1 MRKPAGLETLYL
13 DFDSFFAS
21 AEQLLRP
28 ELRGKPVGVL
38 PLDSAATSLIAA
50 SREAKALGVKTGTKA
65 REARIICP
73 GITLVVARHDVY
85 VKLHHEII
93 AAVDSVVPV
102 KAVRSIDEMVAALL
116 ANEQARAV
124 ALAHEVKAALA
135 SRIGPSLTCSIG
147 LAPNELLAKIG
158 AEMNKP
164 DGLVVIWPDDL
175 PLKLL
180 HLPIT
185 DIPGIASGN
194 RERLARAGI
203 TDMAGLW
210 ALAPKQVRAI
220 WGGVEGERF
229 WASLHG
235 YAMERPPTQRGMY
248 GHSRIL
254 PWNWRSPDCTR
265 DCARLLLAKAARRMR
280 REGYAARSLTLSLRA
295 EDGQRWSAEKELVPA
310 CREDHGVLVALNELF
325 VRAKHQ
331 YAARRSK
338 SVAVMLHGL
347 VRQEEAG
354 SDLFTTEAEDSS
366 RARWGRLADA
376 GDRLSARYGRD
387 ILTLGLQHQPPG
399 GYAGGKIAFGR
410 IPDLAD
416 FG

>member
-21 AEQLLRP
+21 AEQLLQP
-28 ELRGKPVGVL
+28 GLRGRPVGIV
-38 PLDSAATSLIAA
+38 PLESAATSLIAV
-50 SREAKALGVKTGTKA
+50 SREAKAVGIRTGTKV
-65 REARIICP
+65 REARRLCP
-73 GITLVVARHDVY
+73 DIVLIAARHDVY
-85 VKLHHEII
+85 VRLHRRIVDVI
-93 AAVDSVVPV
+93 DSVVPV
-102 KAVRSIDEMVAALL
+102 KAVRSIDEMVSTLL
-116 ANEQARAV
+116 DNEQARALD
-124 ALAHEVKAALA
+124 LARDIKAALA
-135 SRIGPSLTCSIG
+135 RQIGPTLTCSIG

-164 DGLVVIWPDDL
+164 DGLVAIL
-175 PLKLL
+175 PEGLPGRIL
-180 HLPIT
+180 HLPLT

-194 RERLARAGI
+194 ADRLARAGVI
-203 TDMAGLW
+203 DMTGLW
-210 ALAPKQVRAI
+210 ALAPKQLRAI

-229 WASLHG
+229 WALLHG
-235 YAMERPPTQRGMY
+235 YAMERPPTRRGMF

-254 PWNWRSPDCTR
+254 PWDWRDTDCTR
-265 DCARLLLAKAARRMR
+265 DCARLLLVKAARRMR
-280 REGYAARSLTLSLRA
+280 RDGYAARLLTLSLRA
-295 EDGQRWSAEKELVPA
+295 EDGQRWSTEKELVPA
-310 CREDHGVLVALNELF
+310 CREDHTVLEALNELF
-325 VRAKHQ
+325 GRAKRQ
-331 YAARRSK
+331 YRARRSK

-354 SDLFTTEAEDSS
+354 ADLFTTAAEDGN
-366 RARWGRLADA
+366 RARWGRLADV

>member
-1 MRKPAGLETLYL
+1 MHKPTGLETLYL

-28 ELRGKPVGVL
+28 ELRGKPVGIL

-50 SREAKALGVKTGTKA
+50 SREAKALGLKTGTKA
-65 REARIICP
+65 REARVICP
-73 GITLVVARHDVY
+73 GIILVVARHDAY

-102 KAVRSIDEMVAALL
+102 KAVRSIDEMFATLL

-135 SRIGPSLTCSIG
+135 NRIGPTLTCSIG

-164 DGLVVIWPDDL
+164 DGLVVIRPDDL
-175 PLKLL
+175 PCKLL
-180 HLPIT
+180 HLPLV
-185 DIPGIASGN
+185 DIPGIANGN
-194 RERLARAGI
+194 AERLARAGI

-210 ALAPKQVRAI
+210 ALAPKQARAI

-235 YAMERPPTQRGMY
+235 YAMERPPTQRGMF

-280 REGYAARSLTLSLRA
+280 REGYAARRLTLSLRA

-310 CREDHGVLVALNELF
+310 CRDDHGALAALAELF
-325 VRAKHQ
+325 GQAQHQ

-347 VRQEEAG
+347 VRQEDAG
-354 SDLFTTEAEDSS
+354 SDLFTTGATDAS
-366 RARWGRLADA
+366 RARWGRLADV

-416 FG
+416 FS

>member
-1 MRKPAGLETLYL
+1 MRKPVGLETLYL

-21 AEQLLRP
+21 AEQLLQP
-28 ELRGKPVGVL
+28 DLRDRPVGIV
-38 PLDSAATSLIAA
+38 PLESAATSLIAV
-50 SREAKALGVKTGTKA
+50 SREAKAFGIRTGTKV
-65 REARIICP
+65 REARALCP
-73 GITLVVARHDVY
+73 GIVLVAARHDVY
-85 VKLHHEII
+85 VRLHRRII
-93 AAVDSVVPV
+93 DIIDSVVPV
-102 KAVRSIDEMVAALL
+102 KAIRSIDEVVAALL
-116 ANEQARAV
+116 DNEQSRATDLARD
-124 ALAHEVKAALA
+124 VKAALA
-135 SRIGPSLTCSIG
+135 ARIGPTLTCSIG

-164 DGLVVIWPDDL
+164 DGLVTIRPDDL
-175 PLKLL
+175 PGKIL
-180 HLPIT
+180 HLPLT
-185 DIPGIASGN
+185 DIPGIAHGN
-194 RERLARAGI
+194 ADRLARAGI

-210 ALAPKQVRAI
+210 TLAPKQMRAI

-235 YAMERPPTQRGMY
+235 YAMERPATRRGMF

-254 PWNWRSPDCTR
+254 PWDWRSPDCTR
-265 DCARLLLAKAARRMR
+265 DCARLLLVKAARRMR
-280 REGYAARSLTLSLRA
+280 REGYAARALTLSLRA
-295 EDGQRWSAEKELVPA
+295 EDGQRWSAEKGLVPA
-310 CREDHGVLVALNELF
+310 CREDHAVLDALNELF
-325 VRAKHQ
+325 GRAKRQ

-347 VRQEEAG
+347 VSQDEAA
-354 SDLFTTEAEDSS
+354 SDLFTTDVENGS
-366 RARWGRLADA
+366 RARWERLADV

-387 ILTLGLQHQPPG
+387 ILTLGLQPQPPG